1 MVPTRLWGLTDP
13 LEIGRRKQ
21 ATTPLNKE
29 SLEPLFA
36 KNLRTKVGWWIP
48 SLVKHWL
55 PFVTNDCPGALL
67 LIRPNSA
74 RLKLRM
80 A

>member
-36 KNLRTKVGWWIP
+36 KNLRTKV
-48 SLVKHWL
+48 
-55 PFVTNDCPGALL
+55 A
-67 LIRPNSA
+67 
-74 RLKLRM
+74 
-80 A
+80 